1 MQLAAGQ
8 GKSIVLLLALQILR
22 RLFPDDYKR
31 IMLLTANDVLK
42 YQYDEIIRN
51 HEIGDEIEIQ
61 YKPNFAELG
70 DFDLYLVDEA
80 DWIIRNFALS
90 FNDSNHTF
98 QGLSK
103 LVGKK
108 FLMASATYSAFE
120 RDVLFKTMKVDRDDF
135 QEFMSAKMAATGSDH
150 EPNMSYYYA
159 PSDDQ
164 VIKSI

>member
-8 GKSIVLLLALQILR
+8 GKSIILLLALQILR
-22 RLFPDDYKR
+22 KLYPNDYKR

-51 HEIGDEIEIQ
+51 HEVGDDIEIQ
-61 YKPNFAELG
+61 YKPNFGELG
-70 DFDLYLVDEA
+70 NFDLYLVDEA

-90 FNDSNHTF
+90 FNETNHKL
-98 QGLSK
+98 QGLCS

-120 RDVLFKTMKVDRDDF
+120 RDVIFKTLGVDRDDF
-135 QEFMSAKMAATGSDH
+135 REFMSAKMAATNSDH
-150 EPNMSYYYA
+150 DPNMSYSYT

-164 VIKSI
+164 VLKRI